1 MKKRL
6 WAVLFCLLL
15 GGLLLPGCPE
25 RNPQAAEVDGGKILQ
40 TRCTVCHDTGRIVR
54 AGHDPAT
61 WRQTIDRMMGKSNFG
76 PKLTES
82 ELQALLEHLVALKK

>member
-6 WAVLFCLLL
+6 LAVFFCALL

-25 RNPQAAEVDGGKILQ
+25 RNPQAAEVAGEKILQ
-40 TRCTVCHDTGRIVR
+40 ARCTVCHEAGRIER

-61 WRQTIDRMMGKSNFG
+61 WRQTVDRMMGKSNFG

-82 ELQALLEHLVALKK
+82 ELQALLDHLATLKQ